1 MVLKQLYATLRLY
14 TNFFQPT
21 MKLKSKE
28 RVGARVKKSYHAP
41 QTPYQR
47 VLACAEVTVADKKKL
62 QRQYQSLN
70 PAALKRQL
78 DKYRKELF
86 RLAAKKR
93 PLKPK
98 RHRNQKDLQIKP
110 RVAL

>member
-1 MVLKQLYATLRLY
+1 VLKQLYATLRLY

-28 RVGARVKKSYHAP
+28 RFGSRVQKSYYAP

-47 VLACAEVTVADKKKL
+47 VLACAAVAPADKKKL
-62 QRQYQSLN
+62 KRQYQTLN
-70 PAALKRQL
+70 PAALKREL

-86 RLAAKKR
+86 RLAAKRR
-93 PLKPK
+93 PVRPK
-98 RHRNQKDLQIKP
+98 RHANQKSIHIKP
-110 RVAL
+110 DLVI

>member
-1 MVLKQLYATLRLY
+1 LKQLYAALRLY

-28 RVGARVKKSYHAP
+28 RFGSRVQKSYHAP

-47 VLACAEVTVADKKKL
+47 VLACDKVAAADKKKL
-62 QRQYQSLN
+62 RRQYQTLN
-70 PAALKRQL
+70 PAALKREL

-93 PLKPK
+93 PVKPK
-98 RHRNQKDLQIKP
+98 RHANQKSMHIKP
-110 RVAL
+110 ELSL